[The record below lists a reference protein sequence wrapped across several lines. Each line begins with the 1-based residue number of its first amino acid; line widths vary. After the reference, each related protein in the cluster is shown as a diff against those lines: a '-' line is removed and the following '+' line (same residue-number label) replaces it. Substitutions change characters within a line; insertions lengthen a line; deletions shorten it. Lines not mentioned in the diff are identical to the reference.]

1 MKRIQTMA
9 DVQVLKKEEHLPS
22 YYKREIKDQFLLYY
36 DFEGEGEAME
46 SFRLPVHACI
56 YHLEDEEDG
65 KIILDQLLNIE
76 FVDIEG
82 SADRRYFR
90 IGIMHDHQM
99 STLYC
104 LEGVLSY
111 ELEKYLVSKGEIHV

>member
-1 MKRIQTMA
+1 MKRIQTMV
-9 DVQVLKKEEHLPS
+9 DVQALEKEEHLPS

-46 SFRLPVHACI
+46 SFSLPIHNCI
-56 YHLEDEEDG
+56 YLLEDEEDG
-65 KIILDQLLNIE
+65 KMILDQLMKIE

-82 SADRRYFR
+82 SAERRYFR

-104 LEGVLSY
+104 LEGVLSD